1 MGILEQVGIGLIT
14 IFLGVLAGIAWER
27 AKFLERYGHIRSLL
41 RGYNRVQIIVSNV
54 EISRFRFPGLES
66 GDAIQ
71 LNVPRNVLYMPMPE
85 GRAIAELA
93 GIIRQ
98 VNPKIQVQLVTANS
112 HDPDVLTFSVGGPS
126 VNLFSA
132 KTLRSDFPQFSID
145 YPAAKRAKYEGHI
158 FETSRDPDNRIVRD
172 YGFVF
177 VTHTSKHA
185 PCIVLCG
192 VRAFGTA
199 MAVELFRELPARS
212 EPARLIRNARKAF
225 MAADGRVEGLA
236 EADVRLCFC
245 REIPRDGHRVI

>member
-1 MGILEQVGIGLIT
+1 MDILEQVGIGLVT
-14 IFLGVLAGIAWER
+14 IFLGVAAGIAWER

-41 RGYNRVQIIVSNV
+41 KGYDRVQIIISNI
-54 EISRFRFPGLES
+54 EISRFRFPGSEN
-66 GDAIQ
+66 GDAVQ
-71 LNVPRNVLYMPMPE
+71 LSVPRNVLYMPMPE

-98 VNPKIQVQLVTANS
+98 VNPKVKVQLVTASS

-126 VNLFSA
+126 VNIFSA

-158 FETSRDPDNRIVRD
+158 FETDRDAENRVVRD

-177 VTHTSKHA
+177 VTHTSRRA

-212 EPARLIRNARKAF
+212 EPAKLIRNSRKAF
-225 MAADGRVEGLA
+225 IAADGRVEGFV
-236 EADVRLCFC
+236 EADVRLCFW
-245 REIPRDGHRVI
+245 REILRDG